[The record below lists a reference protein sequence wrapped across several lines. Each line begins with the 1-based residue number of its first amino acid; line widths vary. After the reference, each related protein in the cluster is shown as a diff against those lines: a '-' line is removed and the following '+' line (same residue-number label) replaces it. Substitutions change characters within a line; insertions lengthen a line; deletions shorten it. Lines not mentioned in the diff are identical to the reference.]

1 MREPDLL
8 RRLVVISVRK
18 EDRSDIAVV
27 AYDVAANP
35 ECGLVKATR

>member
-18 EDRSDIAVV
+18 DDSSDIVIVVQNVQNVV
-27 AYDVAANP
+27 AN
-35 ECGLVKATR
+35 L